1 MNRLSLTAITAAL
14 ALACAASLGACT
26 QAPSPGPAPGAQAR
40 LQALP
45 VADVERLWAGSA
57 PLTPVGPAT
66 VQRIPVT
73 GGVAVACSQT
83 YSARLGT
90 GRPGGVV
97 VSCGGSCKLK
107 PGATFDQCKTSGCLS
122 SGRTCTPLVCSG
134 GCELS
139 RSCSASKPVGFAIL

>member
-1 MNRLSLTAITAAL
+1 MNRLPLIVLTL
-14 ALACAASLGACT
+14 ALACSALLSACGKAPPPAS
-26 QAPSPGPAPGAQAR
+26 SPTGRGT
-40 LQALP
+40 LKALP
-45 VADVERLWAGSA
+45 AADVERLWASPA
-57 PLTPVGPAT
+57 ALTPVGPAT

-73 GGVAVACSQT
+73 GGVAVACNQT
-83 YSARLGT
+83 YAARLGT

-139 RSCSASKPVGFAIL
+139 RACSAGKPAGFAIL